1 MIDLVRVSCH
11 NMIGLR
17 LYSRPG
23 CHLWEVAAALLDHA
37 GGAHKAEII
46 NIEDDLDLLRR
57 YHLRIPVLQRQDTHA
72 ELFWPF
78 DEMAL
83 AVFVKDAD

>member
-1 MIDLVRVSCH
+1 MA
-11 NMIGLR
+11 GLR

-23 CHLWEVAAALLDHA
+23 CHLCEEAAELLDRS
-37 GGAHKAEII
+37 GGAHKAEIV

-57 YHLRIPVLQRQDTHA
+57 YGIHIPVLQRQDTQA

-78 DEMAL
+78 DEQAL
-83 AVFVKDAD
+83 AVFMEDAE